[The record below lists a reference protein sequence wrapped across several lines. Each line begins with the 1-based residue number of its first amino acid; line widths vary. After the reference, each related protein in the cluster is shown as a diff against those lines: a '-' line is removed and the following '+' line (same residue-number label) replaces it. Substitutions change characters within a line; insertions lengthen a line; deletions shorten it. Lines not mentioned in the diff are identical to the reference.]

1 MKRDEPAFGIAAT
14 DVDPNENETNGRA
27 YPRPPRDPAGLSRY
41 VTIGARTPLSLEEV
55 VAVAR
60 DAAQTQL
67 SETAKQR
74 MRHSH
79 SLLQNKLRLGEPI
92 YGVTTGFGGNAHYQI
107 PPNGLCAL
115 QTNLLR
121 FLKTGVGDY
130 LPTEV
135 VRASMLLRVN
145 ALALGW
151 SCPRVDVATQ
161 LTNFLNHGVTPLVP
175 KYGSVGAS
183 GDLIPSAYIASCLCG
198 DGAVRYGGTVM
209 TATEALT
216 KCGLPPLE
224 LEPKEGLALVNG
236 TTMMTALAVLA
247 VHRVESAFRL
257 ALGAIA
263 MAAEGM
269 GSSADYYA
277 ERIQA
282 AKGHP
287 GQIAVAGILRSLLA
301 GSLLT
306 VRLEEIRNRV
316 ALTGRITFQSHIV
329 ERASESVQASYS
341 LRCVPQGL
349 GPMWESLRDTSRI
362 VEREVNSVND
372 NPLID
377 PDSAD
382 VLHTGNFYGGHIA
395 RAMDGLK
402 IDISTLANWLH
413 SVVAMLMDSRF
424 SNGLPN
430 SLSPNVG
437 LYQGFKGLQLCHTS
451 LVTLLRQQSAPS
463 SVHTLPTEQ
472 YNQDVVSLGTHAAL
486 TAFEMSAT
494 LRDAVAM
501 TLLTTSQAVDLR
513 KGAENL
519 ADGTKSIY
527 RAIRRVS
534 PFLEEDRPLDADI
547 AAVSAFMECGSIATV
562 DLYDANTQKHLRR
575 N

>member
-1 MKRDEPAFGIAAT
+1 
-14 DVDPNENETNGRA
+14 
-27 YPRPPRDPAGLSRY
+27 
-41 VTIGARTPLSLEEV
+41 
-55 VAVAR
+55 
-60 DAAQTQL
+60 
-67 SETAKQR
+67 

-79 SLLQNKLRLGEPI
+79 ALLKAKLELGEPI
-92 YGVTTGFGGNAHYQI
+92 YGVTTGFGGNSHYQI

-115 QTNLLR
+115 QTNLLK
-121 FLKTGVGDY
+121 FLKAGTGDY

-151 SCPRVDVATQ
+151 SCPRVEVAIQ
-161 LTNFLNHGVTPLVP
+161 LLDFLNHGITPLVP

-183 GDLIPSAYIASCLCG
+183 GDLIPSAYIANCLCG
-198 DGAVRYGGTVM
+198 NSMVRYGGAVM
-209 TATEALT
+209 PATEALMD
-216 KCGLPPLE
+216 CGLQPLE

-236 TTMMTALAVLA
+236 TTMMTALAVFA
-247 VHRVESAFRL
+247 VHRVKSAFHF

-277 ERIQA
+277 ARIQA

-301 GSLLT
+301 GSRLT
-306 VRLEEIRNRV
+306 VRLEEVHNRI
-316 ALTGRITFQSHIV
+316 ALTGRIAFESHAV
-329 ERASESVQASYS
+329 ERAFESVQAPYS

-349 GPMWESLRDTSRI
+349 GPMWETLRDASEI

-377 PDSAD
+377 PESAE

-430 SLSPNVG
+430 SLSPSAG
-437 LYQGFKGLQLCHTS
+437 LYHGFKGLQLCHSS

-472 YNQDVVSLGTHAAL
+472 YNQDIVSLGTHAAL
-486 TAFEMSAT
+486 TAFEMGAT

-501 TLLTTSQAVDLR
+501 TLLAAAQAVDLR
-513 KGAENL
+513 EGADKL
-519 ADGTKSIY
+519 ADDTRSIY

-534 PFLEEDRPLDADI
+534 PFLKVDRPLDADI
-547 AAVSAFMECGSIATV
+547 AEVSAFINGSTQLLFV
-562 DLYDANTQKHLRR
+562 EERKANEAI
-575 N
+575 